1 LADKHDLF
9 DDRIYWKMAVSL
21 RERGYDVYYLLIG
34 DEVKKGITKEG
45 IKYEILKIKTFSKNR
60 YLNFILKNLNPNN
73 NYKKLLD
80 KAKEINADVYHF
92 HDLWINKIGKRLK
105 LLPQKPSVI
114 YDVHDPFAINI
125 KDYVGGQSKI
135 KWLINL
141 YADYIDHWEKRC
153 AKQYDFIITTEEN
166 VRDRFRKVLPVEK
179 VNVIYNYTYLHEY
192 RKDMPKKYNLI
203 YCGGITKFRGAI
215 EIIEAVRILKQDFK
229 DLKMI
234 FLGPIFLKELK
245 EKMIGL
251 IKKYDLTDN
260 IIIKN
265 SVSYHEVIWYYNQ
278 SKIGLGIFLPI
289 KTHKIILQIKIFE
302 YMAMGLPI
310 VGSNFGHI
318 NDYILKDKVGITV
331 NPTNPEKIAEAV
343 KELLQNEELY
353 NEFKTNG
360 INAVEKKYTWSIME
374 NKLFSIYDKLLA
386 ERINVTNYD

>member
-1 LADKHDLF
+1 MADKHDLF